1 MVEYAF
7 WDVPT
12 AQKIDMTTLY
22 GPFLALCESPQTI
35 LLGQQNSNYQSLV
48 AAFMTVDMYL
58 RLDGLVRKAT
68 ATPQAVSKKSQ

>member
-22 GPFLALCESPQTI
+22 GPFLALCEWPQAILFRQTI
-35 LLGQQNSNYQSLV
+35 PNYQSLI

-58 RLDGLVRKAT
+58 RLDDLVRKAT
-68 ATPQAVSKKSQ
+68 AAPQAVSKKSQ